1 MESLMHIIFA
11 TERLIVRRYESTD
24 ADNFYSL
31 SGNEEVMR
39 YIRATSSRADSDQF
53 LKDNI
58 FAYNQFPLRGRW
70 AVIDRQEH
78 QFIGSFAI
86 IPIPNQ
92 PQKIQLGYSLLPVHW
107 GKGYATE
114 LTKAGIDYYFETH
127 REEII
132 YAVTE
137 IPNLASQNVL
147 LKAGFQKAGTFIEEG
162 KELLLFEYSMVT
174 PNETR
179 PY

>member
-1 MESLMHIIFA
+1 MHIIFT
-11 TERLIVRRYESTD
+11 TERLIVRRYENTD

-31 SGNEEVMR
+31 SGNEDVMR

-70 AVIDRQEH
+70 AVIDREEQ

-92 PQKIQLGYSLLPVHW
+92 PQKIQLGYSLLPDQW

-114 LTKAGIDYYFETH
+114 LTKAGIDYYFQTH

-137 IPNLASQNVL
+137 IPNLASQKVL
-147 LKAGFQKAGTFIEEG
+147 LKAGFQQVETFTEEG
-162 KELLLFEYSMVT
+162 KQLLLFEYRIVS
-174 PNETR
+174 PNA
-179 PY
+179 PKPF